1 MNTAQWLWSS
11 AHTAPDSPALYTGE
25 DLDATYA
32 GFAASAARVAA
43 FLRDRGLL
51 PGDTVALAMANSSH
65 YLSLLYGVW
74 WAGCVT
80 VPVNAKLHAREISWI
95 ADNADC
101 ALLFAD
107 PTIEG
112 ALASTDMRTPVV
124 SDLSFVTLAL
134 QTREPPQETPVAK
147 ESDDLAWLFY
157 TSGTTGQPKGAMLS
171 HNNLQQMSLCY
182 VADVETLSPADGALY
197 AAPMSHGSGLYSII
211 FTRQGARHITPPSR
225 GFDAAEVLNLAKA
238 MEPVSFFAVPT
249 IVGRL
254 VSLAQERGENG
265 RGIKTIVYGG
275 GPMYLTDMER
285 ALEVMGDRLV
295 QIYGQ
300 GETPMT
306 ISALG
311 RSEHWP
317 GNERLRSVG
326 RAQSVV
332 QLRIVGDDGEV
343 RAPGQIGEI
352 QVKAP
357 TVMLGYW
364 RNESATAKTLIDGW
378 LCTGDVGSLDEHGY
392 LTLSDRSK
400 DVIISGGSNI
410 YPREVEEVLLT
421 HPAIDEAAVIGLP
434 DAEWGEVVVACL
446 SSPNPPSA
454 DELSAHCKQSIASF
468 KRPKHYLF
476 FDALPKS
483 SYGKILRRELR
494 DTVTL
499 DDVQR

>member
-11 AHTAPDSPALYTGE
+11 AHSAPDSPALYTGE
-25 DLDATYA
+25 HLDATYA
-32 GFAASAARVAA
+32 GFAAGAARVAEY
-43 FLRDRGLL
+43 LRERDIQT
-51 PGDTVALAMANSSH
+51 GDTVALAMANSTS
-65 YLSLLYGVW
+65 YLALLYGIW
-74 WAGCVT
+74 WAGCVA
-80 VPVNAKLHAREISWI
+80 VPVNAKLHAREIAWI

-101 ALLFAD
+101 AVLFAD
-107 PTIEG
+107 AAIEIELS
-112 ALASTDMRTPVV
+112 ATAMHTPVV
-124 SDLSFVTLAL
+124 SDLDFVAAAL
-134 QTREPPQETPVAK
+134 QINEPPRDVPTAAVG
-147 ESDDLAWLFY
+147 DDLAWLFY

-211 FTRQGARHITPPSR
+211 FTRQGARHISPPSR
-225 GFDAAEVLNLAKA
+225 GFDAAEVLDLAKA
-238 MEPVSFFAVPT
+238 MGPVSFFAVPT

-254 VSLAQERGENG
+254 VALAEERGENG
-265 RGIKTIVYGG
+265 SGIRTIIYGG
-275 GPMYLTDMER
+275 GPMYLTDMEN
-285 ALEVMGDRLV
+285 ALDVMGDRFV

-311 RSEHWP
+311 RSEHWR
-317 GNERLRSVG
+317 GNDRLRSVG

-332 QLRIVGDDGEV
+332 ELRIMGEDGEIK
-343 RAPGQIGEI
+343 APGEIGEI

-364 RNESATAKTLIDGW
+364 RNESATEKTLVDGW

-421 HPAIDEAAVIGLP
+421 YPGIDEAAVIGLP

-446 SSPNPPSA
+446 ASTNPPSPA
-454 DELSAHCKQSIASF
+454 ALGAHCEQYIARF
-468 KRPKHYLF
+468 KRPKHYVF
-476 FDALPKS
+476 FDSLPKS
-483 SYGKILRRELR
+483 GYGKILRRELR

-499 DDVQR
+499 DKA